1 MAKKKVNFGDKPV
14 KRQRIVRRK
23 KRVVRRKKGGR
34 RREPT
39 VAILVPASL
48 AFELGRIIGQLT

>member
-1 MAKKKVNFGDKPV
+1 MAKKKANFGDKPV
-14 KRQRIVRRK
+14 MRK
-23 KRVVRRKKGGR
+23 KRIVRRKKGGR